1 MLGNVLEFCQNM
13 KISLDRLAVRMS
25 GERAEGPSRI
35 AAISASIEIEG
46 DVPEERL
53 ETLLRVAKG
62 CRMHNTLTR
71 PPKIDVDLTVGA
83 KKVAG

>member
-1 MLGNVLEFCQNM
+1 MNIPLERF
-13 KISLDRLAVRMS
+13 SVRMA

-35 AAISASIEIEG
+35 AAISAAIEAVG
-46 DVPEERL
+46 DIPEERL
-53 ETLLRVAKG
+53 ETIIRVAKG

>member
-25 GERAEGPSRI
+25 GERADNPSRI

-46 DVPEERL
+46 DVPEERV

-71 PPKIDVDLTVGA
+71 PPKINVDLTVSA
-83 KKVAG
+83 KKAAG

>member
-25 GERAEGPSRI
+25 GTREDNPSRI

-53 ETLLRVAKG
+53 ETILRVARG

-71 PPKIDVDLTVGA
+71 PPKINVDLTVGV
-83 KKVAG
+83 KKAAG